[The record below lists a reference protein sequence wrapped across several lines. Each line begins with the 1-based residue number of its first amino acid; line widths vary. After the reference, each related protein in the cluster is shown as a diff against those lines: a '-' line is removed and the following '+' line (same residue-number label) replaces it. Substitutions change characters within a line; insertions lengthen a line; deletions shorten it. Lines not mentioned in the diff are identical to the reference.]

1 MTTSQSSS
9 EERAI
14 CEDDLRLSRVPAPAR
29 SFVRAGCGLVA
40 FCIPLK
46 LALTYIAL
54 APLIVLWGLM
64 QWKRPTRLLLTKQ
77 ESSVLAPLAFLIV
90 AITFGAI
97 VGIDPIRSASP
108 LLSLT
113 FFSLTIFVFRDFSSP
128 YYALLALITG
138 QTIASIHSVIAAA
151 WPGKIPSLFL
161 GSVTESGQLSLS
173 LLVCVG
179 LLWSKY
185 SRGKSALP
193 PSIPRI
199 AAISFA
205 TTLLL
210 LCALGFYSTANIS
223 GVTLFVAWAIGIA
236 LIRILLKN
244 APRALPEAR
253 GILTIATFHLPLL
266 LCALLVNLKRG
277 PWVGVVVGLAVF
289 CAVYARRLLAV
300 IIVGAIVTS
309 VSVPPIRERLAA
321 SYEHFTISGGRSTIW
336 HIGIELAAKYPLG
349 VGYHNSGVLRQFSL
363 EIPPELKHFH
373 NNLINIAAENGIL
386 TACIF
391 VWFIYSLVRVCFA
404 RPLSALH
411 VAIGCAFISWQT
423 AGLVEYNFGD
433 SEVMLI
439 VWVLLGCVLADLR
452 EREISQGHSTQV
464 SNLASG

>member
-1 MTTSQSSS
+1 MATSQSSPS
-9 EERAI
+9 QSTTEERAI
-14 CEDDLRLSRVPAPAR
+14 TESDLRLSRVPAPAR
-29 SFVRAGCGLVA
+29 SFVGAGCGLVA

-46 LALTYIAL
+46 LAFTYLTLI
-54 APLIVLWGLM
+54 PLILLWGLM
-64 QWKRPTRLLLTKQ
+64 QWKQPLRLLITKQ
-77 ESSVLAPLAFLIV
+77 ERSVLAPLGFLIL
-90 AITFGAI
+90 AITCGAI
-97 VGIDPIRSASP
+97 VGIDPARSASP
-108 LLSLT
+108 LLSLI
-113 FFSLTIFVFRDFSSP
+113 FFTLTIFVFRDFGNS
-128 YYALLALITG
+128 YYVLLALITG
-138 QTIASIHSVIAAA
+138 QTIAAIHSVIAAA
-151 WPGKIPSLFL
+151 FPTKIPGLFL

-185 SRGKSALP
+185 SNSKSILP

-210 LCALGFYSTANIS
+210 LTAFGFYSTANIS
-223 GVTLFVAWAIGIA
+223 GAILFIAWTLGVL
-236 LIRILLKN
+236 LIRVLLKN
-244 APRALPEAR
+244 APRTLPEAR
-253 GILTIATFHLPLL
+253 GILSLATFHLPIL

-300 IIVGAIVTS
+300 IIVGAVVTS
-309 VSVPPIRERLAA
+309 ISVPPIRERLAA

-336 HIGIELAAKYPLG
+336 HIGLELAAKYPLG

-373 NNLINIAAENGIL
+373 NNLLNIAAENGVL

-391 VWFIYSLVRVCFA
+391 VWFIYSLVRLCFA

-433 SEVMLI
+433 SEVMLV
-439 VWVLLGCVLADLR
+439 VWVLLGCVLGDIRAR
-452 EREISQGHSTQV
+452 ETSRSHTT
-464 SNLASG
+464 